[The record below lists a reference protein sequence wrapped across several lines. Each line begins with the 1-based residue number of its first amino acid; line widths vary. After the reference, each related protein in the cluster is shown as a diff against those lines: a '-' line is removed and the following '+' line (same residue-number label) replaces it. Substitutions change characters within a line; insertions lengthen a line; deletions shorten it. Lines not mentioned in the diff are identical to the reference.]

1 MECSYCGN
9 TLTEVDV
16 KIYEC
21 HNPYCKNYLN

>member
-9 TLTEVDV
+9 TLTEVDIE
-16 KIYEC
+16 IYEC